1 MVRNAINSNGAS
13 EYAQKMYSV
22 LTGKQTKRVK
32 GIEINEQLVNP
43 ETGESLGDFRDKPGE
58 GGAGKMPADVQ
69 TAEWMMRVNIAKD
82 YDEAWEKMNN
92 AVTNPAK
99 FVTDYVAQELEV
111 RKYNG
116 LIPKDEGYRT
126 TEQMRAD
133 AMEALKIIRGEQ
145 PEPKGPPPPRIIDA
159 GLSLPKDGSAV
170 QQEDGR
176 YVGDI
181 DRSPENRAARP
192 ETPAAG
198 TVMDGYKFMG
208 GNPAD
213 KTNWKRV
220 TQ

>member
-1 MVRNAINSNGAS
+1 VDQEIGVQESS
-13 EYAQKMYSV
+13 
-22 LTGKQTKRVK
+22 
-32 GIEINEQLVNP
+32 GIY
-43 ETGESLGDFRDKPGE
+43 PG
-58 GGAGKMPADVQ
+58 
-69 TAEWMMRVNIAKD
+69 
-82 YDEAWEKMNN
+82 Y
-92 AVTNPAK
+92 
-99 FVTDYVAQELEV
+99 
-111 RKYNG
+111 
-116 LIPKDEGYRT
+116 EGYKT

-133 AMEALKIIRGEQ
+133 AMEALQIVRGET